1 MGNGFGSLY
10 IGASGL
16 QNAQYALNTTANN
29 LANVNT
35 TGYVRQQVRFADKN
49 YNKLK
54 DPNKNVNMQQYGL
67 GVSIGDVVHARDIFL
82 DKSYRQENGRKG
94 FYTSFYEITD
104 YVQDL
109 FQELNGEQFK
119 QSVSDLH
126 QAFQEL
132 EPNMDNSTQ
141 QNLVLEK
148 ADLLLSR
155 TKSLYDDMKSY
166 QSNINEQI
174 KDDVDRVNEIGNRIY
189 ELNLQIQKV
198 EAGGQETA
206 MTLRDERDNLLDEL
220 GGYGSVSIKEDATG
234 FTYVDFEST
243 PFIDDNKCYNIGL
256 QEDKET
262 GFYTPYWTQLSD
274 VDKQQYVRV
283 FKKNEVISTDLNTDV
298 GSIKAKLLARGDG
311 YGTYQ
316 DLESEEAYDRISGCT
331 MMETEAQVSALL
343 HNIVTKINDAYCP
356 NKTVDT
362 DVTYTDADGN
372 QVSLK
377 GKKVLD
383 AANCAVGEDGQLPP
397 RELFTR
403 VGMDRY
409 TKVTGDDGNTYYV
422 YNEEDENDSTTLYSL
437 NNISINKEL
446 RKQITLMPYKNQNGT
461 DYPLG
466 EKLMS
471 LWNDKEMTLNP
482 YDKKP
487 CTFEGYYDK
496 LIGQIGNDGS
506 TFQSASETLT
516 GALSSIDNQRQQ
528 TIGVSSDEE
537 LTHMIKFQSAYN
549 ASSRFMTVISQ
560 MTELIVT
567 KDMSER
573 KTKMIELGDAFI
585 AFPGGTG
592 TLEEISEVMSMVSLG
607 QLKAPCILYDLKDY
621 YAGLKAQLEHMIELG
636 LSSRQRQEGICF
648 AKDLDQIKEIINR
661 CV

>member
-35 TGYVRQQVRFADKN
+35 TGYVRQQVRFADKT

-174 KDDVDRVNEIGNRIY
+174 KDDVDRVNKIGNRIY

-362 DVTYTDADGN
+362 DVTYIDADGN

-528 TIGVSSDEE
+528 TMGVSSDEE

-567 KDMSER
+567 
-573 KTKMIELGDAFI
+573 
-585 AFPGGTG
+585 
-592 TLEEISEVMSMVSLG
+592 
-607 QLKAPCILYDLKDY
+607 
-621 YAGLKAQLEHMIELG
+621 GLK
-636 LSSRQRQEGICF
+636 
-648 AKDLDQIKEIINR
+648 
-661 CV
+661 

>member
-174 KDDVDRVNEIGNRIY
+174 KDDVDRVNKIGNRIY

-422 YNEEDENDSTTLYSL
+422 YNEEDENDPTTLYSL

-446 RKQITLMPYKNQNGT
+446 RKQITLMPYKNQKGT

-528 TIGVSSDEE
+528 TMGVSSDEE

-567 KDMSER
+567 
-573 KTKMIELGDAFI
+573 
-585 AFPGGTG
+585 
-592 TLEEISEVMSMVSLG
+592 
-607 QLKAPCILYDLKDY
+607 
-621 YAGLKAQLEHMIELG
+621 GLK
-636 LSSRQRQEGICF
+636 
-648 AKDLDQIKEIINR
+648 
-661 CV
+661 

>member
-35 TGYVRQQVRFADKN
+35 TGYVRQQVRFADKT

-174 KDDVDRVNEIGNRIY
+174 KDDVDRVNKIGNRIY

-383 AANCAVGEDGQLPP
+383 AENCAVGEDGQLPP

-496 LIGQIGNDGS
+496 LIGQIGNDGN

-528 TIGVSSDEE
+528 TMGVSSDEE

-567 KDMSER
+567 
-573 KTKMIELGDAFI
+573 
-585 AFPGGTG
+585 
-592 TLEEISEVMSMVSLG
+592 
-607 QLKAPCILYDLKDY
+607 
-621 YAGLKAQLEHMIELG
+621 GLK
-636 LSSRQRQEGICF
+636 
-648 AKDLDQIKEIINR
+648 
-661 CV
+661 

>member
-372 QVSLK
+372 QVLLK

-496 LIGQIGNDGS
+496 LIGQIGNDGN

-528 TIGVSSDEE
+528 TMGVSSDEE

-567 KDMSER
+567 
-573 KTKMIELGDAFI
+573 
-585 AFPGGTG
+585 
-592 TLEEISEVMSMVSLG
+592 
-607 QLKAPCILYDLKDY
+607 
-621 YAGLKAQLEHMIELG
+621 GLK
-636 LSSRQRQEGICF
+636 
-648 AKDLDQIKEIINR
+648 
-661 CV
+661 

>member
-35 TGYVRQQVRFADKN
+35 TGYVRQQVRFADKT

-174 KDDVDRVNEIGNRIY
+174 KDDVDRVNKIGNRIY

-274 VDKQQYVRV
+274 VDKQRYVRV

-446 RKQITLMPYKNQNGT
+446 RKQITLMPYKNQNGA

-496 LIGQIGNDGS
+496 LIGQIGNDGN

-528 TIGVSSDEE
+528 TMGVSSDEE

-567 KDMSER
+567 
-573 KTKMIELGDAFI
+573 
-585 AFPGGTG
+585 
-592 TLEEISEVMSMVSLG
+592 
-607 QLKAPCILYDLKDY
+607 
-621 YAGLKAQLEHMIELG
+621 GLK
-636 LSSRQRQEGICF
+636 
-648 AKDLDQIKEIINR
+648 
-661 CV
+661 

>member
-35 TGYVRQQVRFADKN
+35 TGYVRQQVRCADKN

-174 KDDVDRVNEIGNRIY
+174 KDDVDRVNKIGNRIY

-422 YNEEDENDSTTLYSL
+422 YNEEDENDPTTLYSL

-528 TIGVSSDEE
+528 TMGVSSDEE

-567 KDMSER
+567 
-573 KTKMIELGDAFI
+573 
-585 AFPGGTG
+585 
-592 TLEEISEVMSMVSLG
+592 
-607 QLKAPCILYDLKDY
+607 
-621 YAGLKAQLEHMIELG
+621 GLK
-636 LSSRQRQEGICF
+636 
-648 AKDLDQIKEIINR
+648 
-661 CV
+661 

>member
-174 KDDVDRVNEIGNRIY
+174 KDDVERVNKIGNRIY

-383 AANCAVGEDGQLPP
+383 AENCAVGEDGQLPP

-496 LIGQIGNDGS
+496 LIGQIGNDGN

-528 TIGVSSDEE
+528 TMGVSSDEE

-567 KDMSER
+567 
-573 KTKMIELGDAFI
+573 
-585 AFPGGTG
+585 
-592 TLEEISEVMSMVSLG
+592 
-607 QLKAPCILYDLKDY
+607 
-621 YAGLKAQLEHMIELG
+621 GLK
-636 LSSRQRQEGICF
+636 
-648 AKDLDQIKEIINR
+648 
-661 CV
+661 

>member
-35 TGYVRQQVRFADKN
+35 TGYVRQQVRFADKT

-174 KDDVDRVNEIGNRIY
+174 KDDVDRVNKIGNRIY

-496 LIGQIGNDGS
+496 LVGQIGNDGN

-528 TIGVSSDEE
+528 TMGVSSDEE

-567 KDMSER
+567 
-573 KTKMIELGDAFI
+573 
-585 AFPGGTG
+585 
-592 TLEEISEVMSMVSLG
+592 
-607 QLKAPCILYDLKDY
+607 
-621 YAGLKAQLEHMIELG
+621 GLK
-636 LSSRQRQEGICF
+636 
-648 AKDLDQIKEIINR
+648 
-661 CV
+661 

>member
-262 GFYTPYWTQLSD
+262 GFNTPYWTQLSD

-409 TKVTGDDGNTYYV
+409 IKVTGDDGNTYYV

-528 TIGVSSDEE
+528 TMGVSSDEE

-567 KDMSER
+567 
-573 KTKMIELGDAFI
+573 
-585 AFPGGTG
+585 
-592 TLEEISEVMSMVSLG
+592 
-607 QLKAPCILYDLKDY
+607 
-621 YAGLKAQLEHMIELG
+621 GLK
-636 LSSRQRQEGICF
+636 
-648 AKDLDQIKEIINR
+648 
-661 CV
+661 

>member
-35 TGYVRQQVRFADKN
+35 TGYVRQQVRFADKT

-82 DKSYRQENGRKG
+82 DKYYRQENGRKG

-174 KDDVDRVNEIGNRIY
+174 KDDVDRVNKIGNRIY

-496 LIGQIGNDGS
+496 LIGQIGNDGN

-528 TIGVSSDEE
+528 TMGVSSDEE

-567 KDMSER
+567 
-573 KTKMIELGDAFI
+573 
-585 AFPGGTG
+585 
-592 TLEEISEVMSMVSLG
+592 
-607 QLKAPCILYDLKDY
+607 
-621 YAGLKAQLEHMIELG
+621 GLK
-636 LSSRQRQEGICF
+636 
-648 AKDLDQIKEIINR
+648 
-661 CV
+661 

>member
-35 TGYVRQQVRFADKN
+35 TGYVRQQVRFADKT

-174 KDDVDRVNEIGNRIY
+174 KDDVDRVNKIGNRIY

-362 DVTYTDADGN
+362 DVTYIDADGN

-496 LIGQIGNDGS
+496 LIGQIGNDGN

-528 TIGVSSDEE
+528 TMGVSSDEE

-567 KDMSER
+567 
-573 KTKMIELGDAFI
+573 
-585 AFPGGTG
+585 
-592 TLEEISEVMSMVSLG
+592 
-607 QLKAPCILYDLKDY
+607 
-621 YAGLKAQLEHMIELG
+621 GLK
-636 LSSRQRQEGICF
+636 
-648 AKDLDQIKEIINR
+648 
-661 CV
+661 

>member
-35 TGYVRQQVRFADKN
+35 TGYVRQQVRFADKT

-174 KDDVDRVNEIGNRIY
+174 KDDVDRVNKIGNRIY

-220 GGYGSVSIKEDATG
+220 GGYGSVSIKEDSTG

-274 VDKQQYVRV
+274 VDKQRYVRV

-422 YNEEDENDSTTLYSL
+422 YNEEDENDPTTLYSL

-487 CTFEGYYDK
+487 CTFEGYYNK

-528 TIGVSSDEE
+528 TMGVSSDEE

-567 KDMSER
+567 
-573 KTKMIELGDAFI
+573 
-585 AFPGGTG
+585 
-592 TLEEISEVMSMVSLG
+592 
-607 QLKAPCILYDLKDY
+607 
-621 YAGLKAQLEHMIELG
+621 GLK
-636 LSSRQRQEGICF
+636 
-648 AKDLDQIKEIINR
+648 
-661 CV
+661 

>member
-166 QSNINEQI
+166 QSNINVQI

-362 DVTYTDADGN
+362 DVTYIDADGN

-528 TIGVSSDEE
+528 TMGVSSDEE

-567 KDMSER
+567 
-573 KTKMIELGDAFI
+573 
-585 AFPGGTG
+585 
-592 TLEEISEVMSMVSLG
+592 
-607 QLKAPCILYDLKDY
+607 
-621 YAGLKAQLEHMIELG
+621 GLK
-636 LSSRQRQEGICF
+636 
-648 AKDLDQIKEIINR
+648 
-661 CV
+661 

>member
-35 TGYVRQQVRFADKN
+35 TGYVRQQVRFADKT

-174 KDDVDRVNEIGNRIY
+174 KDDVDRVNKIGNRIY

-471 LWNDKEMTLNP
+471 LWNDKKMTLNP

-496 LIGQIGNDGS
+496 LIGQIGNDGN

-528 TIGVSSDEE
+528 TMGVSSDEE

-567 KDMSER
+567 
-573 KTKMIELGDAFI
+573 
-585 AFPGGTG
+585 
-592 TLEEISEVMSMVSLG
+592 
-607 QLKAPCILYDLKDY
+607 
-621 YAGLKAQLEHMIELG
+621 GLK
-636 LSSRQRQEGICF
+636 
-648 AKDLDQIKEIINR
+648 
-661 CV
+661 

>member
-82 DKSYRQENGRKG
+82 DKYYRQENGRKG

-109 FQELNGEQFK
+109 FQELNGKQFK

-174 KDDVDRVNEIGNRIY
+174 KDDVDRVNKIGNRIY

-422 YNEEDENDSTTLYSL
+422 YNEEDENDPTTLYSL

-528 TIGVSSDEE
+528 TMGVSSDEE

-567 KDMSER
+567 
-573 KTKMIELGDAFI
+573 
-585 AFPGGTG
+585 
-592 TLEEISEVMSMVSLG
+592 
-607 QLKAPCILYDLKDY
+607 
-621 YAGLKAQLEHMIELG
+621 GLK
-636 LSSRQRQEGICF
+636 
-648 AKDLDQIKEIINR
+648 
-661 CV
+661 

>member
-174 KDDVDRVNEIGNRIY
+174 KDDVDRVNKIGNRIY

-496 LIGQIGNDGS
+496 LIGQIGNDGN

-528 TIGVSSDEE
+528 TMGVSSDEE

-567 KDMSER
+567 
-573 KTKMIELGDAFI
+573 
-585 AFPGGTG
+585 
-592 TLEEISEVMSMVSLG
+592 
-607 QLKAPCILYDLKDY
+607 
-621 YAGLKAQLEHMIELG
+621 GLK
-636 LSSRQRQEGICF
+636 
-648 AKDLDQIKEIINR
+648 
-661 CV
+661 

>member
-82 DKSYRQENGRKG
+82 DKFYRQENGRKG

-109 FQELNGEQFK
+109 FQELNGKQFK

-126 QAFQEL
+126 RAFQEL

-174 KDDVDRVNEIGNRIY
+174 KDDVDRVNKIGNRIY

-422 YNEEDENDSTTLYSL
+422 YNEEDENDPTTLYSL

-528 TIGVSSDEE
+528 TMGVSSDEE

-567 KDMSER
+567 
-573 KTKMIELGDAFI
+573 
-585 AFPGGTG
+585 
-592 TLEEISEVMSMVSLG
+592 
-607 QLKAPCILYDLKDY
+607 
-621 YAGLKAQLEHMIELG
+621 GLK
-636 LSSRQRQEGICF
+636 
-648 AKDLDQIKEIINR
+648 
-661 CV
+661 

>member
-35 TGYVRQQVRFADKN
+35 TGYVRQQVRFADKT

-82 DKSYRQENGRKG
+82 DKYYRQENGRKG

-174 KDDVDRVNEIGNRIY
+174 KDDVERVNKIGNRIY

-403 VGMDRY
+403 VGMNRY

-528 TIGVSSDEE
+528 TMGVSSDEE

-567 KDMSER
+567 
-573 KTKMIELGDAFI
+573 
-585 AFPGGTG
+585 
-592 TLEEISEVMSMVSLG
+592 
-607 QLKAPCILYDLKDY
+607 
-621 YAGLKAQLEHMIELG
+621 GLK
-636 LSSRQRQEGICF
+636 
-648 AKDLDQIKEIINR
+648 
-661 CV
+661 

>member
-82 DKSYRQENGRKG
+82 DKYYRQENGRKG

-174 KDDVDRVNEIGNRIY
+174 KDDVDRVNKIGNRIY

-343 HNIVTKINDAYCP
+343 HNIVKKINDAYCP

-362 DVTYTDADGN
+362 DVSYTDAHGI

-422 YNEEDENDSTTLYSL
+422 YNEEDENDPTTLYSL

-528 TIGVSSDEE
+528 TMGVSSDEE

-567 KDMSER
+567 
-573 KTKMIELGDAFI
+573 
-585 AFPGGTG
+585 
-592 TLEEISEVMSMVSLG
+592 
-607 QLKAPCILYDLKDY
+607 
-621 YAGLKAQLEHMIELG
+621 GLK
-636 LSSRQRQEGICF
+636 
-648 AKDLDQIKEIINR
+648 
-661 CV
+661 

>member
-35 TGYVRQQVRFADKN
+35 TGYVRQQVRFADKT

-82 DKSYRQENGRKG
+82 DKYYRQENGRKG

-174 KDDVDRVNEIGNRIY
+174 KDDVDRVNKIGNRIY

-471 LWNDKEMTLNP
+471 LWNDKGMTLNP

-528 TIGVSSDEE
+528 TMGVSSDEE

-567 KDMSER
+567 
-573 KTKMIELGDAFI
+573 
-585 AFPGGTG
+585 
-592 TLEEISEVMSMVSLG
+592 
-607 QLKAPCILYDLKDY
+607 
-621 YAGLKAQLEHMIELG
+621 GLK
-636 LSSRQRQEGICF
+636 
-648 AKDLDQIKEIINR
+648 
-661 CV
+661 

>member
-35 TGYVRQQVRFADKN
+35 TGYVRQQVRFADKT

-54 DPNKNVNMQQYGL
+54 DRNKNVNMQQYGL

-174 KDDVDRVNEIGNRIY
+174 KDDVDRVNKIGNRIY

-422 YNEEDENDSTTLYSL
+422 YNEEDENDPTTLYSL

-528 TIGVSSDEE
+528 TMGVSSDEE

-567 KDMSER
+567 
-573 KTKMIELGDAFI
+573 
-585 AFPGGTG
+585 
-592 TLEEISEVMSMVSLG
+592 
-607 QLKAPCILYDLKDY
+607 
-621 YAGLKAQLEHMIELG
+621 GLK
-636 LSSRQRQEGICF
+636 
-648 AKDLDQIKEIINR
+648 
-661 CV
+661 

>member
-35 TGYVRQQVRFADKN
+35 TGYVRQQVRFADKT

-174 KDDVDRVNEIGNRIY
+174 KDDVDRVNKIGNRIY

-220 GGYGSVSIKEDATG
+220 GGYGSVSIKEDSTG

-528 TIGVSSDEE
+528 TMGVSSDEE

-567 KDMSER
+567 
-573 KTKMIELGDAFI
+573 
-585 AFPGGTG
+585 
-592 TLEEISEVMSMVSLG
+592 
-607 QLKAPCILYDLKDY
+607 
-621 YAGLKAQLEHMIELG
+621 GLK
-636 LSSRQRQEGICF
+636 
-648 AKDLDQIKEIINR
+648 
-661 CV
+661 

>member
-35 TGYVRQQVRFADKN
+35 TGYVRQQVRFADKT

-174 KDDVDRVNEIGNRIY
+174 KDDVDRVNKIGNRIY

-466 EKLMS
+466 EILMS

-496 LIGQIGNDGS
+496 LIGQIGNDGN

-528 TIGVSSDEE
+528 TMGVSSDEE

-567 KDMSER
+567 
-573 KTKMIELGDAFI
+573 
-585 AFPGGTG
+585 
-592 TLEEISEVMSMVSLG
+592 
-607 QLKAPCILYDLKDY
+607 
-621 YAGLKAQLEHMIELG
+621 GLK
-636 LSSRQRQEGICF
+636 
-648 AKDLDQIKEIINR
+648 
-661 CV
+661 

>member
-35 TGYVRQQVRFADKN
+35 TGYVRQQVRFADKT

-174 KDDVDRVNEIGNRIY
+174 KDDVDRVNKIGNRIY

-316 DLESEEAYDRISGCT
+316 DLESEEAYDRIFGCT

-496 LIGQIGNDGS
+496 LIGQIGNDGN

-528 TIGVSSDEE
+528 TMGVSSDEE

-567 KDMSER
+567 
-573 KTKMIELGDAFI
+573 
-585 AFPGGTG
+585 
-592 TLEEISEVMSMVSLG
+592 
-607 QLKAPCILYDLKDY
+607 
-621 YAGLKAQLEHMIELG
+621 GLK
-636 LSSRQRQEGICF
+636 
-648 AKDLDQIKEIINR
+648 
-661 CV
+661 

>member
-35 TGYVRQQVRFADKN
+35 TGYVRQQVRFADKT

-104 YVQDL
+104 YVQNL

-174 KDDVDRVNEIGNRIY
+174 KDDVDRVNKIGNRIY

-496 LIGQIGNDGS
+496 LIGQIGNDGN

-528 TIGVSSDEE
+528 TMGVSSDEE

-567 KDMSER
+567 
-573 KTKMIELGDAFI
+573 
-585 AFPGGTG
+585 
-592 TLEEISEVMSMVSLG
+592 
-607 QLKAPCILYDLKDY
+607 
-621 YAGLKAQLEHMIELG
+621 GLK
-636 LSSRQRQEGICF
+636 
-648 AKDLDQIKEIINR
+648 
-661 CV
+661 

>member
-132 EPNMDNSTQ
+132 EPNMDNSTK

-174 KDDVDRVNEIGNRIY
+174 KDDVDRVNKIGNRIY

-422 YNEEDENDSTTLYSL
+422 YNEEDENDPTTLYSL

-528 TIGVSSDEE
+528 TMGVSSDEE

-567 KDMSER
+567 
-573 KTKMIELGDAFI
+573 
-585 AFPGGTG
+585 
-592 TLEEISEVMSMVSLG
+592 
-607 QLKAPCILYDLKDY
+607 
-621 YAGLKAQLEHMIELG
+621 GLK
-636 LSSRQRQEGICF
+636 
-648 AKDLDQIKEIINR
+648 
-661 CV
+661 

>member
-35 TGYVRQQVRFADKN
+35 TGYVRQQVRFADKT

-174 KDDVDRVNEIGNRIY
+174 KDDVDRVNKIGNRIY

-274 VDKQQYVRV
+274 VDKQRYVRV

-496 LIGQIGNDGS
+496 LIGQIGNDGN

-528 TIGVSSDEE
+528 TMGVSSDEE

-567 KDMSER
+567 
-573 KTKMIELGDAFI
+573 
-585 AFPGGTG
+585 
-592 TLEEISEVMSMVSLG
+592 
-607 QLKAPCILYDLKDY
+607 
-621 YAGLKAQLEHMIELG
+621 GLK
-636 LSSRQRQEGICF
+636 
-648 AKDLDQIKEIINR
+648 
-661 CV
+661 

>member
-1 MGNGFGSLY
+1 
-10 IGASGL
+10 
-16 QNAQYALNTTANN
+16 
-29 LANVNT
+29 
-35 TGYVRQQVRFADKN
+35 
-49 YNKLK
+49 
-54 DPNKNVNMQQYGL
+54 MQQYGL

-174 KDDVDRVNEIGNRIY
+174 KDDVDRVNKIGNRIY

-362 DVTYTDADGN
+362 DVTYIDADGN

-422 YNEEDENDSTTLYSL
+422 YNEEDENDPTTLYSL

-471 LWNDKEMTLNP
+471 LWNDKGMTLNP

-528 TIGVSSDEE
+528 TMGVSSDEE

-567 KDMSER
+567 
-573 KTKMIELGDAFI
+573 
-585 AFPGGTG
+585 
-592 TLEEISEVMSMVSLG
+592 
-607 QLKAPCILYDLKDY
+607 
-621 YAGLKAQLEHMIELG
+621 GLK
-636 LSSRQRQEGICF
+636 
-648 AKDLDQIKEIINR
+648 
-661 CV
+661 

>member
-174 KDDVDRVNEIGNRIY
+174 KDDVDRVNKIGNRIY

-356 NKTVDT
+356 NKTADT

-422 YNEEDENDSTTLYSL
+422 YNEEDENDPTTLYSL

-487 CTFEGYYDK
+487 CTFEGYYNK

-528 TIGVSSDEE
+528 TMGVSSDEE

-567 KDMSER
+567 
-573 KTKMIELGDAFI
+573 
-585 AFPGGTG
+585 
-592 TLEEISEVMSMVSLG
+592 
-607 QLKAPCILYDLKDY
+607 
-621 YAGLKAQLEHMIELG
+621 GLK
-636 LSSRQRQEGICF
+636 
-648 AKDLDQIKEIINR
+648 
-661 CV
+661 